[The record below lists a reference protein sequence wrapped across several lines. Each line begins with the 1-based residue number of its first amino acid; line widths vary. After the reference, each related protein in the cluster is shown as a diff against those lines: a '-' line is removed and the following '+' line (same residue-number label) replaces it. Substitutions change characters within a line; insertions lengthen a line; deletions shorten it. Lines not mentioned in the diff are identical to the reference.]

1 MILKYSECM
10 KFLNIDCRMSKPS
23 MNFLEVLIADFRYK
37 EIVTFLKNGTR
48 EKLTQCQ
55 YKPML

>member
-1 MILKYSECM
+1 M
-10 KFLNIDCRMSKPS
+10 KFLNIDCRMSKPC
-23 MNFLEVLIADFRYK
+23 MNFLEVLIVDFPYK

-55 YKPML
+55 YQRML